1 MPEDNV
7 DTISELENEL
17 ESLNEED
24 FLSNSL
30 EKTDEDLSLD
40 DFFQGGLKE
49 DNAESTPDQNI
60 FTVAP
65 RVILA
70 ATSVIKPSAT
80 VMNIIATVGGGAV
93 TLTSNPSIEDGINGQ
108 LLVLR
113 GSSATDTITLT
124 DGNGMLL
131 AGTVTLGL
139 NDILVLYY
147 DGLVTKDW
155 IEVSRTLN
163 TVQTYTVTNPTTDR
177 AFDANEA
184 AGTISNPPTQAEV
197 ENIRDAVLELADV
210 VGTLI
215 VDLRTWGIIK

>member
-1 MPEDNV
+1 MSDLDKEIQKLEEGLED
-7 DTISELENEL
+7 SE
-17 ESLNEED
+17 
-24 FLSNSL
+24 
-30 EKTDEDLSLD
+30 D
-40 DFFQGGLKE
+40 DFGFESKE
-49 DNAESTPDQNI
+49 LTEIANFDFDEENQEESGDSQSPVW
-60 FTVAP
+60 TVAP

-70 ATSVIKPSAT
+70 ASSVIKPEAT

-93 TLTSNPSIEDGINGQ
+93 TLTSNPSIGDGINGQ
-108 LLVLR
+108 VLVLR

-131 AGTVTLGL
+131 SSTITLGL
-139 NDILVLYY
+139 NDVLVLYF
-147 DGLVTKDW
+147 DGLVTNDW
-155 IEVSRTLN
+155 IEISRNLN
-163 TVQTYTVTNPTTDR
+163 TTQTYTVTNPATDR

-184 AGTISNPPTQAEV
+184 AGAISNPPTTAEV